1 MDVPVTLGDRIYRK
15 KKDIAHQARTIL
27 AGYKGSGVQR
37 LSPKDH
43 DFALDLLFFHPRVG
57 SKLAGGV
64 EAIVV
69 ALAKHRTY
77 TRTYACFHVLTAS
90 GELVDFSWSK
100 CVSPPSRQTQAKR
113 ALRLAVQSQILGF
126 KARNQAPICAISG
139 ERLRRGRTHIDHVQR
154 FECLVQDWCKV
165 EGVTLE
171 DVETVEADVGRVLKS
186 ERLKQSFRDY
196 HAQHAQL
203 RATTAQA
210 NLRRARSWGKL
221 LET

>member
-1 MDVPVTLGDRIYRK
+1 MEELPVNLGGTVFRL
-15 KKDIAHQARTIL
+15 KKDIARRARTIL
-27 AGYKGSGVQR
+27 SGYQGSGVQR
-37 LSPKDH
+37 LSPEEE
-43 DFALDLLFFHPRVG
+43 DFALDLLFYHPRAA

-64 EAIVV
+64 EAIVLS
-69 ALAKHRTY
+69 LAKQRTY
-77 TRTYACFHVLTAS
+77 TRTFACFHVLTPS

-100 CVSPPSRQTQAKR
+100 CVSPPSKQTQAKR
-113 ALRLAVQSQILGF
+113 ALRLAVQSQILDF
-126 KARNQAPICAISG
+126 KARNQAPSCAISG

-210 NLRRARSWGKL
+210 NLRRARSHDC
-221 LET
+221 